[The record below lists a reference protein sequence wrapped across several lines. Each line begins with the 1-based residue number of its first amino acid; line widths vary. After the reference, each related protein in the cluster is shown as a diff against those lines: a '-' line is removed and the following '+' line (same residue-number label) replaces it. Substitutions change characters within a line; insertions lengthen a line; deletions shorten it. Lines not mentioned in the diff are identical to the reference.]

1 MAPGEKGGS
10 HILYQ
15 RLIRPFV
22 LKHHPVID
30 KHIKEGKIKDFN
42 AIVKIISAF

>member
-1 MAPGEKGGS
+1 MTPGEKGGS
-10 HILYQ
+10 HILFT

-30 KHIKEGKIKDFN
+30 KHIQDGRTKTEDSKGNLIFL
-42 AIVKIISAF
+42 F